1 MSYLLFLLV
10 IPIVLSLSLRFISHL
25 QTWAYF
31 RQVKQ
36 RNKSTWQPKVSIIV
50 PVKGLDDGSSL
61 NFQSLCQQI
70 YPQPYEVIFALET
83 EDDPATPAIQELIQ
97 QYPEQAIK
105 LIFSEPLGLTAIGK
119 IKNLIAGYRASQH
132 EVIVLIDSDVHIKPD
147 FLSQSVGF
155 VKPEETGAAFAVPVC
170 EGSEDWVA
178 ALHNIAVNTSAL
190 NYAAAAYQKRNNSV
204 VGSIIVTRRD
214 VLEAIGGLDAI
225 TDRVVGIDV
234 SLGQAIHQANYQ
246 IQLLGQPARIYHVHD
261 TFPKF
266 WWQIHRWLV
275 TIRHYFPRF
284 PWVMIFLAL
293 PLWWSLLFL
302 GLALLQKEYIR
313 FGLTLI
319 GLILLADV
327 LSIVVINLRLVKDKK
342 IWPFLWVALLSE
354 VISLPIFIHSLFSNK
369 VLWRGR
375 WLSVGLRQ

>member
-10 IPIVLSLSLRFISHL
+10 IPIVLSLFLRFISHL

-31 RQVKQ
+31 RQAEQRKQ
-36 RNKSTWQPKVSIIV
+36 STWQPNVSIIV
-50 PVKGLDDGSSL
+50 PVRGLDESSDI
-61 NFQSLCQQI
+61 NFQSFCQQD
-70 YPQPYEVIFALET
+70 YHESYEIIFALET
-83 EDDPATPAIQELIQ
+83 EADPATKAIKDLIK
-97 QYPEQAIK
+97 QYPQKSIK
-105 LIFSEPLGLTAIGK
+105 LIFSEPLGIRAVGK
-119 IKNLIAGYRASQH
+119 IKNLIAGYRASQY
-132 EVIVLIDSDVHIKPD
+132 EAIFLIDSDVHVALD

-155 VKPEETGAAFAVPVC
+155 IEAPETGAAFALPVC

-204 VGSIIVTRRD
+204 VGSIIATRRD
-214 VLEAIGGLDAI
+214 VLKNIGGLDVIANQ
-225 TDRVVGIDV
+225 VVGIDV
-234 SLGQAIHQANYQ
+234 SLGRAIHQANYQ
-246 IQLLGQPARIYHVHD
+246 IQLLGQPARIYHSRD

-275 TIRHYFPRF
+275 TIRHYFPNF

-302 GLALLQKEYIR
+302 SLALLQKEHIE
-313 FGLTLI
+313 FGFTLI
-319 GLILLADV
+319 CVVFLADV

-342 IWPFLWVALLSE
+342 IWLFLWVVLLSE

-375 WLSVGLRQ
+375 WLSVD